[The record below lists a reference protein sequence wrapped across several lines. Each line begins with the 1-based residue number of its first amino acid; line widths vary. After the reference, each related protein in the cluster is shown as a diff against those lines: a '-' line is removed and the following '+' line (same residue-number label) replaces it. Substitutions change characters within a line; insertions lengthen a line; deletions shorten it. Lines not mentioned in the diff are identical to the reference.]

1 MSSIARGRITEERK
15 RWRKDHPHGFFARPE
30 TKADGSMNLMRW
42 KCHIPGKKGSLWE
55 GGYYPIAI
63 EFPEDY
69 PQKPPKCKFPEKF
82 YHPNIYPSGTVCL
95 SILNEDEDWMP
106 SISVKQILLGIQDLL
121 TEPNPNSPAQT
132 DAYVGKHDERSH
144 SSHAEDLC
152 GRLPSTHH

>member
-1 MSSIARGRITEERK
+1 
-15 RWRKDHPHGFFARPE
+15 
-30 TKADGSMNLMRW
+30 MNLMRW

-132 DAYVGKHDERSH
+132 DAYVDFTKNRPVYTSKVKKQI
-144 SSHAEDLC
+144 AKY
-152 GRLPSTHH
+152 PPPI